1 MYIIASGRW
10 RPVVVAGERARGH
23 PAGYRRKTMV
33 IEPGLID
40 MLGNSL
46 FDVLAPVTSSTE
58 SYVGAISIMSGL
70 GPGDDGPPGTGD
82 PGTMVSSPGKDGQ
95 GSDEV
100 WYRHSPAMTAIYCFG
115 YTLVFLVGLV
125 GNLLVVSVVCRSP
138 RMRNVTNYF
147 IVNLAVADILVL
159 VFCLP
164 ATLLSNIYVR
174 ESTDIIIARC

>member
-1 MYIIASGRW
+1 
-10 RPVVVAGERARGH
+10 
-23 PAGYRRKTMV
+23 MV
-33 IEPGLID
+33 IEPGLMD

-46 FDVLAPVTSSTE
+46 FDMLAPVTSTDSSAVASTV
-58 SYVGAISIMSGL
+58 SAHGSGDGSGSRGDGSGTTVDDDEDDGTGMGGGSGSGGSGGI
-70 GPGDDGPPGTGD
+70 GPG
-82 PGTMVSSPGKDGQ
+82 
-95 GSDEV
+95 EL
-100 WYRHSPAMTAIYCFG
+100 WYRHSPAMTAVYCFA
-115 YTLVFLVGLV
+115 YTMVFLVGLV

-174 ESTDIIIARC
+174 ESYLSITNNSVLI